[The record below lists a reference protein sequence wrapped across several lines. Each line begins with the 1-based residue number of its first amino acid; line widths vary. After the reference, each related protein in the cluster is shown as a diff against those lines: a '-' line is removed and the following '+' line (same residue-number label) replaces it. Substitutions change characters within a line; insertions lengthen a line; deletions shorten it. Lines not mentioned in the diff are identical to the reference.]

1 MKPRTPG
8 HWLIAAIIG
17 LFALSSAHAGM
28 TPAEVKAFM
37 DEMKKAEKGDRV
49 AQYTLGN
56 CYYNG
61 AGVANDEAQA
71 VSWYRK
77 AAEQGLAQAQY
88 NLGVCHEYGTGVPKD
103 FVQGVSWYRKAAEQ
117 GHAKAQFYLGFC
129 YSMGEGVA
137 RDQIEA
143 YAFYSLAAIT
153 DEGARHVL
161 DILEEK
167 MSAGQ
172 IAAGQKR
179 SKELQKE
186 IDAKSA
192 AKKAGK

>member
-1 MKPRTPG
+1 
-8 HWLIAAIIG
+8 
-17 LFALSSAHAGM
+17 M

-71 VSWYRK
+71 
-77 AAEQGLAQAQY
+77 
-88 NLGVCHEYGTGVPKD
+88 
-103 FVQGVSWYRKAAEQ
+103 VSWYRKAAEQ

-167 MSAGQ
+167 MSPGQ

-179 SKELQKE
+179 SKELQKK
-186 IDAKSA
+186 IGAKIA
-192 AKKAGK
+192 ATQAGK